1 MKAQFLTALLT
12 MAAPLALADISLG
25 TTTPTFPKA
34 TATPAAE
41 EYVQMANEVMAAVK
55 ELTTILEGV
64 KDQASA
70 DAAAPQVSNMTMRMI
85 ELQKKAEAM
94 PRPGIEV
101 ENQVRA
107 SMNVADVQET
117 VGAFLN
123 AFIRIGM
130 SNGYGSQ
137 ALLNALGP
145 MMNAMPGSQ
154 E

>member
-34 TATPAAE
+34 AATPAAE

-107 SMNVADVQET
+107 SMNVAEVQQT
-117 VGAFLN
+117 VSSFLES
-123 AFIRIGM
+123 FIRIGM

-137 ALLNALGP
+137 ALMNALGP
-145 MMNAMPGSQ
+145 VMNAMPGSQ

>member
-1 MKAQFLTALLT
+1 MKTQILTALLT

-25 TTTPTFPKA
+25 STTPTFPKA
-34 TATPAAE
+34 AATPTAE
-41 EYVQMANEVMAAVK
+41 EYVQMANDVLAAVK
-55 ELTTILEGV
+55 ELTSILAGV

-70 DAAAPQVSNMTMRMI
+70 DAAAPQVSSLTTRMI

-94 PRPGIEV
+94 PRPSLEV

-107 SMNVADVQET
+107 GMNVAEVQQT
-117 VGAFLN
+117 VSSFLES
-123 AFIRIGM
+123 FIRIGM

-145 MMNAMPGSQ
+145 VMTAMPGSQ